1 MFKEVP
7 YFCHS
12 HLLALINVAAAPS
25 QPNPPQFNDR
35 LLPPNPMH
43 TDKVL
48 TPADLAQAK
57 AMVAAV
63 GARK

>member
-35 LLPPNPMH
+35 LLPPNPML
-43 TDKVL
+43 TDKIL
-48 TPADLAQAK
+48 TPADLAQAE
-57 AMVAAV
+57 AMVVV